1 MREVREKEEEKKERK
16 REKNAKMDIRVLRP
30 EDIPHVQLA
39 NITNLPENYFCK
51 YYLYHAMSWPQLSYV
66 AVDVCLLLLL
76 LLLLPLLLL
85 LLQGSKG
92 LESGEMWKGEREKEK
107 IMLLHGDEEKKN
119 EKADASH
126 ILLCI
131 NVFFA
136 QYIGPPSTNRI
147 IQVSRP
153 PKTPYDP
160 PKIVGYVLAKMEE
173 EPADGVQH
181 GHITSLSVMRTHRRL
196 GLAEKLMRQ
205 SRKHNTCQSA
215 RNQTCFFFQFLIL
228 LKLDP
233 TERAMAETFNAHY
246 VSLHVRVSNTAALH
260 LYRNTLGFTVDKVE
274 AKYYADGEDAYS
286 MRIELADLKEQL
298 RDEEEEIFGS
308 SEGVDEGEAVGSE
321 GAGAGAG
328 EKAKKQ
334 KVKVGRG
341 KGVVDLV
348 EKNEAA
354 AA

>member
-1 MREVREKEEEKKERK
+1 
-16 REKNAKMDIRVLRP
+16 MDIRVLRP

-66 AVDVCLLLLL
+66 AVD
-76 LLLLPLLLL
+76 
-85 LLQGSKG
+85 
-92 LESGEMWKGEREKEK
+92 
-107 IMLLHGDEEKKN
+107 
-119 EKADASH
+119 
-126 ILLCI
+126 
-131 NVFFA
+131 
-136 QYIGPPSTNRI
+136 
-147 IQVSRP
+147 VSRP

-205 SRKHNTCQSA
+205 SQ
-215 RNQTCFFFQFLIL
+215 
-228 LKLDP
+228 
-233 TERAMAETFNAHY
+233 RAMAETFAAHY

-260 LYRNTLGFTVDKVE
+260 LYRDTLGFTVDKIE

-286 MRIELADLKEQL
+286 MRMELSDLKDAL
-298 RDEEEEIFGS
+298 RGEEEGVWG
-308 SEGVDEGEAVGSE
+308 SEGVDEGEGVGSE
-321 GAGAGAG
+321 GREKG
-328 EKAKKQ
+328 EKRT

-341 KGVVDLV
+341 RGVVDLV
-348 EKNEAA
+348 EKNEAGATA
-354 AA
+354 AAAAA